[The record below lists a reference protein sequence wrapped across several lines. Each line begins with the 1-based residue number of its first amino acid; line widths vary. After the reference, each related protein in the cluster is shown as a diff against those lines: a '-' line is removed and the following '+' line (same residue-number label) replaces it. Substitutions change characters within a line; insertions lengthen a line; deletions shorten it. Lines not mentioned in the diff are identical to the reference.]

1 MPSTDLAD
9 DAAYIWA
16 ALKTLQKANR
26 LHKSIPLR
34 ASVNEIAGIVQWSI
48 RRVFNAI
55 GRLRDDGRE
64 VANHGEGY
72 FIAETREQ
80 MESACLLYKK
90 RALTA
95 LKRLR
100 VMNATAAKLPSKQ
113 PEAQRDFFT
122 EVLDEVRI

>member
-1 MPSTDLAD
+1 MPSTDLDD

-16 ALKTLQKANR
+16 ALKQLQKADR
-26 LHKSIPLR
+26 VHKSIPR
-34 ASVNEIAGIVQWSI
+34 RSSVNEIAGVVQWTI

-55 GRLRDDGRE
+55 GRLRDDGKE
-64 VANHGEGY
+64 IANIGDGY
-72 FIAETREQ
+72 FIAETRDQ

-100 VMNATAAKLPSKQ
+100 KMNAAAAKLPTKK
-113 PEAQRDFFT
+113 PEVQRDFFK
-122 EVLDEVRI
+122 EAMDEIRI